1 MGEERIELTIDP
13 EPLKRAIRDIND
25 DIEETKENA
34 TEMVDDVKDKAEK
47 SFNEVMGFMR
57 TSYLLISGISRVL
70 GQGMSQVFSSIYMTA
85 ISAIGTYKA
94 IAAAMAASGVG
105 TAQAIIMGIS
115 LTTATAS
122 LVSIMAGQ
130 RDLSVKIR
138 GINMTLHGISSMI
151 GSMYFI

>member
-13 EPLKRAIRDIND
+13 EPLKRAIRGIND
-25 DIEETKENA
+25 EIEETKENA
-34 TEMVDDVKDKAEK
+34 TGMVDDVKERALE

-57 TSYLLISGISRVL
+57 ATYLIISGVSRVMD
-70 GQGMSQVFSSIYMTA
+70 QGMSGVFSSMYMVGMAA
-85 ISAIGTYKA
+85 IATYKA

-122 LVSIMAGQ
+122 LISILTGQ
-130 RDLSVKIR
+130 RELSTKIR
-138 GINMTLHGISSMI
+138 GVNMGLHGISALIQQFSI
-151 GSMYFI
+151 